1 MTPVSEML
9 AATLAQ
15 TDFHPRLP
23 RQRRLYE
30 AAKAAIYQNRLAAG
44 SKLPSSRDLAADL
57 HIARNTVI
65 AAFEQL
71 AAEGYVVSVAG
82 SGTYVADLQAMAR
95 RQRGERGG
103 RGTASPAAVMAPAQ
117 GASHDAGGWPRGE
130 RGAGNTAGPADPPR
144 AGGAG
149 TPPAGAGMA
158 DAGRVPAA
166 GSAHHEA
173 PDQPFAAATLS
184 RRGAELTQFAA
195 GPRYEIQ
202 PFAPGEPDFS
212 SFPVKQWQRL
222 QNRVWRERR
231 AELLDYGQSGGYL
244 PLRQAITE
252 YLRLSR
258 SVSVSV
264 EQVLITSGT
273 QQSLDLCAQ
282 LLADAGDTAWVED
295 PCYWGARRVFQ
306 ARDLQL
312 HPVTV
317 DEDGMALDADDLATS
332 PRLVYVTPSH
342 QYPTGAVMS
351 LARRRAL
358 LEAAAL
364 RNAWI
369 LEDDYDS
376 EFRYSGR
383 PLASLQGLDGGH
395 RVVYMGTFSKVLY
408 PGIKVGYLVAP
419 PALVEPFKSAL
430 YDLQRPGQMMV
441 QATLADFIALG
452 HFTTHVRKLRQT
464 YGARRELLRRTLV
477 RHLGA
482 ETAKIA
488 TISRQESGL
497 HLVVELPDWADDVAL
512 QRLARDAG
520 LSVNALSAYYLA
532 PPVRKGLIV
541 GYAYVTE
548 EKIERHGKGLAAV
561 IRTGLR

>member
-9 AATLAQ
+9 AAMLAQ
-15 TDFHPRLP
+15 ADFHARLP

-57 HIARNTVI
+57 GIARNTVI

-71 AAEGYVVSVAG
+71 AAEGYVVSAAG
-82 SGTYVADLQAMAR
+82 SGTYVANVKA
-95 RQRGERGG
+95 
-103 RGTASPAAVMAPAQ
+103 MAPA
-117 GASHDAGGWPRGE
+117 HDAGAE
-130 RGAGNTAGPADPPR
+130 PADIR
-144 AGGAG
+144 ML
-149 TPPAGAGMA
+149 PPAM
-158 DAGRVPAA
+158 
-166 GSAHHEA
+166 
-173 PDQPFAAATLS
+173 LS

-195 GPRYEIQ
+195 GARYEIQ
-202 PFAPGEPDFS
+202 PFAPGDPDFS

-222 QNRVWRERR
+222 QNRVWREGR
-231 AELLDYGQSGGYL
+231 ADLLDYGQSGGYL

-264 EQVLITSGT
+264 DQVLITSGT

-306 ARDLQL
+306 ARDLHL

-317 DEDGMALDADDLATS
+317 DEDGMALDADDLATV
-332 PRLVYVTPSH
+332 PRLIYVTPSH

-358 LEAAAL
+358 LEAAA
-364 RNAWI
+364 RKNAWI

-383 PLASLQGLDGGH
+383 PLASLQGLDGGN

-452 HFTTHVRKLRQT
+452 HFTTHVRKLRQI
-464 YGARRELLRRTLV
+464 YGARRELLRRTLQK
-477 RHLGA
+477 HLGRHA
-482 ETAKIA
+482 GELA

-497 HLVVELPDWADDVAL
+497 HLVVELPDWADDAAL
-512 QRLARDAG
+512 HALAREAG
-520 LSVNALSAYYLA
+520 LAVNALSAYYLA
-532 PPVRKGLIV
+532 PPVRKGLLA

-548 EKIERHGKGLAAV
+548 EKIKRYGKVLATL
-561 IRTGLR
+561 IRDNL

>member
-1 MTPVSEML
+1 MTPASEML

-15 TDFHPRLP
+15 ADFHASLP

-57 HIARNTVI
+57 GIARNTVI

-82 SGTYVADLQAMAR
+82 SGTYVADLQAIAR
-95 RQRGERGG
+95 EQRGERGTWPAE
-103 RGTASPAAVMAPAQ
+103 RRDRLQAPHDNTATGTTPHAAAKRPTVAGAAAAQ
-117 GASHDAGGWPRGE
+117 GGL
-130 RGAGNTAGPADPPR
+130 PPTTPDSAPG
-144 AGGAG
+144 AGGAQ
-149 TPPAGAGMA
+149 
-158 DAGRVPAA
+158 
-166 GSAHHEA
+166 S
-173 PDQPFAAATLS
+173 AATLS

-195 GPRYEIQ
+195 GARYEIQ
-202 PFAPGEPDFS
+202 PFAPGDPDFS
-212 SFPVKQWQRL
+212 SFPVKLWQRL
-222 QNRVWRERR
+222 QNRVWREGR
-231 AELLDYGQSGGYL
+231 ADLLDYGQSGGYL
-244 PLRQAITE
+244 PLRRAVTE

-273 QQSLDLCAQ
+273 QQSIDLCAQ

-306 ARDLQL
+306 ARDLHL

-317 DEDGMALDADDLATS
+317 DEDGMALDADDLATA

-358 LEAAAL
+358 LEAAAR

-383 PLASLQGLDGGH
+383 PLASLQGLDGGQ

-419 PALVEPFKSAL
+419 PALVEPFKRAL
-430 YDLQRPGQMMV
+430 YDLQRPGQLMV
-441 QATLADFIALG
+441 QATLAEFIALG
-452 HFTTHVRKLRQT
+452 HFTTHVRKLRHI
-464 YGARRELLRRTLV
+464 YGARRELLRRTLST
-477 RHLGA
+477 HLGQA
-482 ETAKIA
+482 SQLA
-488 TISRQESGL
+488 TISSQESGL
-497 HLVVELPDWADDVAL
+497 HLVVELPAWADDVAL
-512 QRLARDAG
+512 HGLARDAG
-520 LSVNALSAYYLA
+520 LSVNALSTYYLA
-532 PPVRKGLIV
+532 PPVRKGLLV

-548 EKIERHGKGLAAV
+548 EKIEHHGKVLAAI
-561 IRTGLR
+561 IRAALQA

>member
-15 TDFHPRLP
+15 ADFHPRLP

-30 AAKAAIYQNRLAAG
+30 AAKAAIYQQRLAAG

-57 HIARNTVI
+57 GIARNTVI

-71 AAEGYVVSVAG
+71 AAEGYVSSVAG

-95 RQRGERGG
+95 RQRGERGA
-103 RGTASPAAVMAPAQ
+103 RRTAVAV
-117 GASHDAGGWPRGE
+117 
-130 RGAGNTAGPADPPR
+130 N
-144 AGGAG
+144 
-149 TPPAGAGMA
+149 
-158 DAGRVPAA
+158 
-166 GSAHHEA
+166 
-173 PDQPFAAATLS
+173 AAAAIPDSARPFEAAALS

-195 GPRYEIQ
+195 GTRYEIQ
-202 PFAPGEPDFS
+202 PFAPGDPDFS

-222 QNRVWRERR
+222 QNRVWREGR
-231 AELLDYGQSGGYL
+231 ADLLDYGQSGGYL

-264 EQVLITSGT
+264 DQVLITSGT

-306 ARDLQL
+306 ARDLHL

-317 DEDGMALDADDLATS
+317 DEDGMALDADDLATV
-332 PRLVYVTPSH
+332 PRLIYVTPSH

-358 LEAAAL
+358 LEAAA
-364 RNAWI
+364 RRKAWI

-383 PLASLQGLDGGH
+383 PLASLQGLDGGN

-419 PALVEPFKSAL
+419 PSLVAPFQSAL

-452 HFTTHVRKLRQT
+452 HFTTHVRKLRHI
-464 YGARRELLRRTLV
+464 YGARRELLRRTLLK
-477 RHLGA
+477 HLGPRA
-482 ETAKIA
+482 SQLA
-488 TISRQESGL
+488 TISSQESGL
-497 HLVVELPDWADDVAL
+497 HLVVELPDRIDDVAL
-512 QRLARDAG
+512 HALAREGG
-520 LSVNALSAYYLA
+520 LSVNALSTYYLA
-532 PPVRKGLIV
+532 PPLRKGLLV

-548 EKIERHGKGLAAV
+548 QKIERYGKVLASV
-561 IRTGLR
+561 IRKALG